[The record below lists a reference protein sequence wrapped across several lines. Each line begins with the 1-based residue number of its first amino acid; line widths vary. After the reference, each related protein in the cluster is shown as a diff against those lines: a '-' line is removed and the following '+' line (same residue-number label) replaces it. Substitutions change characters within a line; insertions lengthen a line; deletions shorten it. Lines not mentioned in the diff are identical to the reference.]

1 MKVKRQMKIYSPLR
15 YPGGKGF
22 LYRFIA
28 EIIDLNSL
36 NNHNYVE
43 PYAGGAGLALS
54 LLFNKKVERIILN
67 DIDPAIYALW
77 FSILNYP
84 EELCQMIKKTSITI
98 ETYKEIKKKFRDS
111 TDLLE
116 LGFATLFLNRT
127 NLSGILKAGPIGGY
141 AQTGRYKIDCR
152 FNKERIIDII
162 KNISA
167 MKEKIEIYN
176 LDAIDFLNKVI
187 SKREKIF
194 VFLDPPYYKK
204 GSELY
209 TNFYKKENHAYLAN
223 FILTNMVNNPWIMT
237 YDLASEIVGFY
248 SEKISYILIDVI
260 YTARTIRKKKE
271 IMFYNKIVVPFETG
285 GIEDIVF

>member
-1 MKVKRQMKIYSPLR
+1 MKVKMQMKIYSPLR

-22 LYRFIA
+22 LYRFVA

-36 NNHNYVE
+36 NDHNYVE
-43 PYAGGAGLALS
+43 PYAGGAGLALA

-84 EELCQMIKKTSITI
+84 EELCQMIEKTSITI
-98 ETYKEIKKKFRDS
+98 ETYKEIKKKFKEP

-127 NLSGILKAGPIGGY
+127 NRSGILNAGPIGGY
-141 AQTGRYKIDCR
+141 LQTGKYKIDCR

-167 MKEKIEIYN
+167 MKDKIEIYN
-176 LDAIDFLNKVI
+176 LDAVDFLNKVI
-187 SKREKIF
+187 NKREKIF
-194 VFLDPPYYKK
+194 VFLDPPYYQK

-209 TNFYKKENHAYLAN
+209 TNFYKKEDHAYLAH
-223 FILTNMVNNPWIMT
+223 FILTNMANIPWLMT
-237 YDLASEIVGFY
+237 YDLASEVMGFY
-248 SEKISYILIDVI
+248 SEKIPYILVDVI
-260 YTARTIRKKKE
+260 YTARTIKKKQE
-271 IMFYNKIVVPFETG
+271 IMFYNKIIVPSKIG
-285 GIEDIVF
+285 GTENIVF

>member
-1 MKVKRQMKIYSPLR
+1 MKIYSPLR

-187 SKREKIF
+187 SKREKIC
-194 VFLDPPYYKK
+194 K
-204 GSELY
+204 
-209 TNFYKKENHAYLAN
+209 
-223 FILTNMVNNPWIMT
+223 
-237 YDLASEIVGFY
+237 
-248 SEKISYILIDVI
+248 
-260 YTARTIRKKKE
+260 RQ
-271 IMFYNKIVVPFETG
+271 
-285 GIEDIVF
+285 IEHT